1 MKNLYDIVW
10 QLKLHEPA
18 YESKGFEDCAFAYY
32 LAFYLTPEIRK
43 KYPPE
48 LRHCE
53 SSLHDRILAMPSQS
67 DAATLQQMQ
76 RENGD
81 LPTTQD
87 LELQSTNAAEEH
99 AEEPRVRDQLL
110 ERVKASAIEECTND
124 TDKVDERILIPIEGI
139 TYQYPVSF
147 ETFIRSINIE
157 ELKPQLF
164 HKWIKKDTDQ
174 PSENRLLKCFY
185 HTFYVQKK
193 LRTKFNYNFDSAPPE
208 LRRKLDGMAIPLD
221 SKTDAAYVSHTKG
234 VYFDYCQNHYSISA
248 IKLEPKQEKRQKNQ
262 LRTQLRVWVQ

>member
-1 MKNLYDIVW
+1 MKNLYDTVW

-48 LRHCE
+48 LRSCE
-53 SSLHDRILAMPSQS
+53 PSLHDRILALPSQS
-67 DAATLQQMQ
+67 DAVRLQQMQ

-87 LELQSTNAAEEH
+87 LELQSTNASEER
-99 AEEPRVRDQLL
+99 AKEPRVRDQLL
-110 ERVKASAIEECTND
+110 ERVKASAIEESTND
-124 TDKVDERILIPIEGI
+124 ADKVDERILIPIGGI

-147 ETFIRSINIE
+147 ETFIRWINLE

-164 HKWIKKDTDQ
+164 LRWKRKDTDH

-185 HTFYVQKK
+185 HTFYVEKK
-193 LRTKFNYNFDSAPPE
+193 LRKKFNYNFDSAPPE
-208 LRRKLDGMAIPLD
+208 LRRKLNGMAIPLD
-221 SKTDAAYVSHTKG
+221 SKTDTAYVSYIAG
-234 VYFDYCQNHYSISA
+234 VYFDYSQNH
-248 IKLEPKQEKRQKNQ
+248 
-262 LRTQLRVWVQ
+262 